1 MKKILIA
8 AIAASLV
15 AVGAVSA
22 GPAERH
28 WKGYISRSAFYSTH
42 GGDARQVEIFED
54 RNGCQYLVVTS
65 ASSNAS
71 AHSVSITPR
80 INSATRQPHC
90 N

>member
-1 MKKILIA
+1 MKKILTA

-22 GPAERH
+22 GTIDRH
-28 WKGYISRSAFYSTH
+28 WKGYISRTGSNPHDTWE
-42 GGDARQVEIFED
+42 QVEVFED
-54 RNGCQYLVVTS
+54 RNGCQYLVATGGTNYS
-65 ASSNAS
+65 YGSYG
-71 AHSVSITPR
+71 VSITPR

>member
-1 MKKILIA
+1 MKKILTA

-22 GPAERH
+22 GTIERH
-28 WKGYISRSAFYSTH
+28 WKGYISRNGLNHYDTWK
-42 GGDARQVEIFED
+42 QVEVFED
-54 RNGCQYLVVTS
+54 RNGCQYLVATGGARSS
-65 ASSNAS
+65 AGSYG
-71 AHSVSITPR
+71 VSITPR

>member
-1 MKKILIA
+1 MKKILTA

-22 GPAERH
+22 GTIDRH
-28 WKGYISRSAFYSTH
+28 WKGYISINETYNNV
-42 GGDARQVEIFED
+42 QQIEIFED
-54 RNGCQYLVVTS
+54 RNGCQYLVATGRS
-65 ASSNAS
+65 LSSS
-71 AHSVSITPR
+71 SSYGISITPR

>member
-8 AIAASLV
+8 AIAVSLV

-28 WKGYISRSAFYSTH
+28 WKGYISRSEYYSPRSYS
-42 GGDARQVEIFED
+42 RQVEIFED

-65 ASSNAS
+65 TSSNAS
-71 AHSVSITPR
+71 ADNVSITPR

>member
-15 AVGAVSA
+15 AAGAVSA
-22 GPAERH
+22 GSVERH

-42 GGDARQVEIFED
+42 STARQVEIFED

>member
-8 AIAASLV
+8 AIAVSLV
-15 AVGAVSA
+15 AVGVVSA
-22 GPAERH
+22 GPSERH
-28 WKGYISRSAFYSTH
+28 WKGYISRSEHYSPISYP
-42 GGDARQVEIFED
+42 RQVEIFED

-80 INSATRQPHC
+80 INSATLQPHC